1 MSQIQEKKL
10 KIPNIDPKKSL
21 SDYDQIEKMI
31 SGLPYV
37 PNDISLTN
45 GRAFANMMCQKLNK
59 TTQLEKTLRFEILQE
74 LFGTC
79 SSGVYI
85 EPPFFCDYG
94 SNIHLGENVYM
105 NYNCVLLDICAI
117 KIGSGTMLA
126 PGVQIYAATH
136 PTDPIDRRSFELG
149 KPITIGRDCWIGGNA
164 IICPGVTIGDGS
176 TIGAGS
182 VVTKNVDS
190 FVVVAGNPAKVI
202 RRLEKRELGE
212 EKKD

>member
-1 MSQIQEKKL
+1 
-10 KIPNIDPKKSL
+10 
-21 SDYDQIEKMI
+21 
-31 SGLPYV
+31 
-37 PNDISLTN
+37 
-45 GRAFANMMCQKLNK
+45 
-59 TTQLEKTLRFEILQE
+59 
-74 LFGTC
+74 
-79 SSGVYI
+79 
-85 EPPFFCDYG
+85 
-94 SNIHLGENVYM
+94 M

-212 EKKD
+212 EKKDWDILNEELYVLLILFIMMIDSTLQKKIVKLHDTLH